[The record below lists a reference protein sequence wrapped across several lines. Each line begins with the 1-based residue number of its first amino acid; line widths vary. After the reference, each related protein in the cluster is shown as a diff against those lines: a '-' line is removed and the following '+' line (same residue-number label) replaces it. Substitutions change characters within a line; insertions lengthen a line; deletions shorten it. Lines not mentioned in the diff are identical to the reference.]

1 MSMHLG
7 EKAELTCSPDYAYGA
22 SGSPPTIPANA
33 TLIFTVELV
42 EQDGVEMGAL
52 PDEEIIK
59 LAETAKASGNEAV
72 KAKDWKKAADHYRD
86 ALVGLQAMKAV
97 PSQANKEFVVICI
110 QNLSLCTNNMGEYAE
125 TLSNCTQA
133 ISLNPEALKAYY
145 QRSIA
150 NLKLKNYDDALNDA
164 RKANSIDPKNAA
176 VRE

>member
-1 MSMHLG
+1 
-7 EKAELTCSPDYAYGA
+7 
-22 SGSPPTIPANA
+22 
-33 TLIFTVELV
+33 
-42 EQDGVEMGAL
+42 
-52 PDEEIIK
+52 
-59 LAETAKASGNEAV
+59 
-72 KAKDWKKAADHYRD
+72 
-86 ALVGLQAMKAV
+86 MKAV

-125 TLSNCTQA
+125 TLSNCSQA